1 MRTLTKTFISLVIL
15 CTLALLTLLFSPSC
29 SKKQPESK
37 EIKIGAILS
46 LTGSAATYGK
56 WSQNGIE
63 LAIDEMNRNGGV
75 NGRQIK
81 VIYEDDVSIPSSAV
95 SATKKL
101 IEIDDV
107 KAILGPLTSSSVLAA
122 APVAEARHVVLL
134 SPCAS
139 SPKITEAGD
148 YIFRN
153 WPSDDFEG
161 AAMAEFLAQQL
172 HVTKVIVMAMN
183 NEYGLGLQDVF
194 IRRAKELGLE
204 ILGVLSFEQ
213 GATDF
218 RTQAT
223 RIGELKPDA
232 VYAPGHA
239 KEVAMIIRQ
248 CHEIGVRPI
257 FTSGV
262 AFGSPDVFTIA
273 GNAAEG
279 SYYTAPF
286 FDPNSPNKM
295 VRVFEEAYKTRFHA
309 EAEVFAAHA
318 YDAAKILVTALQ
330 HVGGDVNKLKDALYL
345 IRDFPGVTGNT
356 TFDKNGDVIKPAA
369 VKIVKG
375 GTFQLWQETKNF
387 P

>member
-1 MRTLTKTFISLVIL
+1 MRPFRKYFNLSVALCVFVMIL
-15 CTLALLTLLFSPSC
+15 AVFFPLGC
-29 SKKQPESK
+29 SKKRTETK

-46 LTGSAATYGK
+46 LTGSAAMYGK
-56 WSQNGIE
+56 WSQNGID
-63 LAIDEMNRNGGV
+63 LAIDEINRNGGF
-75 NGRQIK
+75 NGRPIK

-95 SATKKL
+95 SAAKKL
-101 IEIDDV
+101 IEIDGV

-122 APVAEARHVVLL
+122 APVAEARRVVLL

-172 HVTKVIVMAMN
+172 HVRNVIVMAMN
-183 NEYGLGLQDVF
+183 NEYGLGLQKVF

-218 RTQAT
+218 RTQAA
-223 RIGELKPDA
+223 RIGEFKPDA

-239 KEVAMIIRQ
+239 KEVAMVIRQ
-248 CHEIGVRPI
+248 CHEIGVKTI

-262 AFGSPDVFTIA
+262 AFGSPDVFAIA

-286 FDPNSPNKM
+286 FDPNSPNEM
-295 VRVFEEAYKTRFHA
+295 VRVFEEAYKARFHA

-330 HVGGDVNKLKDALYL
+330 HVGGDASRLKDALYL
-345 IRDFPGVTGNT
+345 VRDFPGVTGNT
-356 TFDKNGDVIKPAA
+356 TFDKNGDVVKPVAIK
-369 VKIVKG
+369 VVKG
-375 GTFQLWQETKNF
+375 GAFEQWR

>member
-1 MRTLTKTFISLVIL
+1 MKRLGNIVTVRVSLLVFLTLVIAFPL
-15 CTLALLTLLFSPSC
+15 NCT
-29 SKKQPESK
+29 KKEPETK

-46 LTGSAATYGK
+46 LTGSAAMYGK

-63 LAIDEMNRNGGV
+63 LAIDEMNNNGGF
-75 NGRQIK
+75 NGRSIK
-81 VIYEDDVSIPSSAV
+81 VIFEDDISIPSSAV
-95 SATKKL
+95 SAAKKL
-101 IEIDDV
+101 IEIDGV

-122 APVAEARHVVLL
+122 APVAEAKRVVLL

-183 NEYGLGLQDVF
+183 NEYGLGLQGVF

-218 RTQAT
+218 RTQAAQ
-223 RIGELKPDA
+223 IGELKPDA
-232 VYAPGHA
+232 VYLPGHA

-248 CHEIGVRPI
+248 CHEIGVKTI

-279 SYYTAPF
+279 TYYTAPF
-286 FDPNSPNKM
+286 FDPNSPNKE
-295 VRVFEEAYKTRFHA
+295 VRIFEEAYKARFHA

-318 YDAAKILVTALQ
+318 YDATKILVTALQ
-330 HVGGDVNKLKDALYL
+330 HVGGDANRLKDALYL

-356 TFDKNGDVIKPAA
+356 TFDKNGDVIKPVA
-369 VKIVKG
+369 VKVVKG